1 MKLRRIIFWVI
12 SAHLLALGLL
22 TLLSSRGK
30 KKFEVSRITPVS
42 LVETAAPVPV
52 PPEVEIEAPAEK
64 APEKKPPSKDRRKKI
79 TRRIPAPISYSSRLK
94 KRLRERLSRI
104 KDPSPPSPA
113 AAPASG
119 LKSRGFNY
127 NWYNTY
133 LYNKIYNLWQEPSR
147 AAVKQEEATAL
158 VTFRVYRDGHIEA
171 ITLKRSS
178 GSKLMDS
185 SVLQAVRVS
194 DPLPPF
200 PESFKRG
207 YHDFELL
214 FKLSQKAE

>member
-1 MKLRRIIFWVI
+1 MKLRRIILWVI
-12 SAHLLALGLL
+12 LAHFLVLGLF

-30 KKFEVSRITPVS
+30 KKFEVSQITPVN
-42 LVETAAPVPV
+42 LVEIAAPVPV
-52 PPEVEIEAPAEK
+52 APEVEVKAPVEK
-64 APEKKPPSKDRRKKI
+64 VPEKKSPPKKRRKKI
-79 TRRIPAPISYSSRLK
+79 TRQIPAPISYSSQLK
-94 KRLRERLSRI
+94 KRLRERLSQI
-104 KDPSPPSPA
+104 KESSPPSPA

-147 AAVKQEEATAL
+147 AAVKKEEATAL
-158 VTFRVYRDGHIEA
+158 VSFRVYRDGHIEA
-171 ITLKRSS
+171 VTLKRSS
-178 GSKLMDS
+178 GSGLMDS
-185 SVLQAVRVS
+185 SVLQAVRLA

-200 PESFKRG
+200 PESFKRN

-214 FKLSQKAE
+214 FKLSQKAD